1 MEEQSSLSPWPRP
14 IIERDLSGDGPYL
27 YVGAWGK
34 SKLLGFAVLTRKEKK
49 AALANIAVLPL
60 YRRRGIA
67 AQLLLGVSET
77 ALSLEFTR
85 MVLSVRVS
93 NEGAMH
99 FYKKAGFC
107 LIGRER
113 GYYSDG
119 EDALEL
125 EALLPLS
132 FRKNSPDG

>member
-1 MEEQSSLSPWPRP
+1 MEEQCSLSPWPRSV
-14 IIERDLSGDGPYL
+14 IERDLAGETPYL
-27 YVGAWGK
+27 YLGAWGA
-34 SKLLGFAVLTRKEKK
+34 SRLLGFAVLTGKEKK

-67 AQLLLGVSET
+67 TQLLLGMSET

-85 MVLSVRVS
+85 MILSVRVG
-93 NEGAMH
+93 NTGAMA
-99 FYKKAGFC
+99 FYKKSGFR
-107 LIGRER
+107 LVRRER
-113 GYYSDG
+113 NYYSDG

-132 FRKNSPDG
+132 LTE

>member
-1 MEEQSSLSPWPRP
+1 MEEQCSLSPWPRSV
-14 IIERDLSGDGPYL
+14 IERDLSGDTPYL
-27 YVGAWGK
+27 YLGAWGT
-34 SKLLGFAVLTRKEKK
+34 SKLLGFAVLTGKEKK

-67 AQLLLGVSET
+67 TQLLLGMSET

-85 MVLSVRVS
+85 MILSVRVG
-93 NEGAMH
+93 NKGAMA
-99 FYKKAGFC
+99 FYKKSGFR
-107 LIGRER
+107 LIRRER
-113 GYYSDG
+113 NYYSDG

-132 FRKNSPDG
+132 LTQ